1 MHVQNRS
8 GQSESCFEGS
18 FVKYCL
24 FYFSFIMPRWSEK
37 QSCTFVSLYKD
48 FDCLWN
54 VFDPSYKNRG
64 MRTAAFEY
72 IVKVMNIPSFTVNDV
87 PKKIRS
93 FRSTYNQELLKVSKS
108 QKSGAD
114 DDDVYYPTVKW
125 FDDMDYIMKN
135 SNVAD
140 RPTMTDVVSLHTIKC
155 LKVVFSP
162 SSGKVAHFKTCF
174 IVVSFS
180 PKVNLV

>member
-1 MHVQNRS
+1 
-8 GQSESCFEGS
+8 
-18 FVKYCL
+18 
-24 FYFSFIMPRWSEK
+24 
-37 QSCTFVSLYKD
+37 
-48 FDCLWN
+48 
-54 VFDPSYKNRG
+54 
-64 MRTAAFEY
+64 MRVAAFEY

-114 DDDVYYPTVKW
+114 DDDVYSPTVKW

-140 RPTMTDVVSLHTIKC
+140 RPTITDVVS
-155 LKVVFSP
+155 
-162 SSGKVAHFKTCF
+162 
-174 IVVSFS
+174 
-180 PKVNLV
+180 